1 MGAAASMRPRAG
13 SVRLMEFDM
22 ILSSAVSAVSAGAV
36 CAAMTAGRMRRNIF
50 LLMLLPLLVSAV
62 GVWHKAAVYPA
73 VAAVLALVLYAA
85 DTKPAD
91 ALAAAFASAAS
102 AFLILF
108 FVNSMVAPTLEAYSY
123 TLRSDFYFTGV
134 HSPAVIA
141 SVGVMLAAMLVMIK
155 LLPSDSVM
163 SGAVPICV
171 VSLSLAAAA
180 VMILHMLLGRLIEF
194 NAKYF
199 KVPLPYSMLTGAI
212 ALLCCILTCTF
223 MRVLSSK
230 LVLSE
235 KLSETKEFYLI
246 LTAIILMIVFY
257 CCENII
263 LNNYTSFDEPGYK
276 YITTML
282 IVLMLITILTALI
295 AVCSYILRTRA
306 HQSKL
311 EHDMEMT
318 EMYRNEIKDIQ
329 QNIFDFKHDYMKLYS
344 SMSYFL
350 INKEY
355 DRLEEFFNS
364 NITPLQ
370 ENLFSL
376 DEEAAAIRL
385 LEDTAVQGLIYSYI
399 IKAKKAGVSLL
410 VDIRE
415 TVPVLSVPVMDLN
428 RLLGIFLDNAIEQ
441 AQKQDKRVGFAAVT
455 EEDTV
460 IFIISNAADRVDIE
474 KMFRRGESSKGADR
488 GRGLAIARKLCAS
501 HDEMSMHTY
510 MKNGSF
516 VCELYV
522 SEEKK

>member
-1 MGAAASMRPRAG
+1 
-13 SVRLMEFDM
+13 MEFDT
-22 ILSSAVSAVSAGAV
+22 ILSSAVSAVSAGAICSV
-36 CAAMTAGRMRRNIF
+36 MTAGRMRRNVF
-50 LLMLLPLLVSAV
+50 LLMLLTLLVSAV
-62 GVWHKAAVYPA
+62 GIWHKAAVYPA
-73 VAAVLALVLYAA
+73 VAVVMSLVLYASEA
-85 DTKPAD
+85 KPAD
-91 ALAAAFASAAS
+91 AVSAAFVSAAS

-108 FVNSMVAPTLEAYSY
+108 FVNGMVAPTLEAYSY
-123 TLRSDFYFTGV
+123 TLRCDFYYAGV

-141 SVGVMLAAMLVMIK
+141 SAAVMIAASLVMIK
-155 LLPSDSVM
+155 LLPSDSSM

-171 VSLSLAAAA
+171 ISLSLAAAA
-180 VMILHMLLGRLIEF
+180 IMILHMVFGRLIEV

-199 KVPLPYSMLTGAI
+199 KIPLPYSMLTGAM
-212 ALLCCILTCTF
+212 ALLCCTLTCVF
-223 MRVLSSK
+223 MRMLSLK

-235 KLSETKEFYLI
+235 KLRETKEFYLI

-282 IVLMLITILTALI
+282 IVLMLVTILTALI
-295 AVCSYILRTRA
+295 AVCSYILKTRA
-306 HQSKL
+306 RQSKL
-311 EHDMEMT
+311 EREMEIT
-318 EMYRNEIKDIQ
+318 EIYRNEIKDMQ

-344 SMSYFL
+344 SMSYYL

-355 DRLEEFFNS
+355 DRLEEFFDS

-370 ENLFSL
+370 EDLFSL
-376 DEEAAAIRL
+376 DEEAAAIRM

-415 TVPVLSVPVMDLN
+415 NVPVLSVPVMDLN
-428 RLLGIFLDNAIEQ
+428 RMLGIFLDNAIEQ
-441 AQKQDKRVGFAAVT
+441 AQTQDKKVGFAAIT
-455 EEDTV
+455 EEDEV
-460 IFIISNAADRVDIE
+460 IFIISNAADKVDIE
-474 KMFRRGESSKGADR
+474 KMFNRGTSSKGKDR

-516 VCELYV
+516 VCELYI
-522 SEEKK
+522 SEEKL

>member
-1 MGAAASMRPRAG
+1 
-13 SVRLMEFDM
+13 MEFDA
-22 ILSSAVSAVSAGAV
+22 ILSSAVSALSAGAV
-36 CAAMTAGRMRRNIF
+36 CAAMTAGRMRRNVF
-50 LLMLLPLLVSAV
+50 LLMLLTLLVSAV
-62 GVWHKAAVYPA
+62 GVWNKTAVYPA
-73 VAAVLALVLYAA
+73 AAVVMALVLYASEA
-85 DTKPAD
+85 KPAD
-91 ALAAAFASAAS
+91 AASAAFAAAGT

-108 FVNSMVAPTLEAYSY
+108 FVNGMVAPTLEAYSY
-123 TLRSDFYFTGV
+123 TLRYDFYYAGV
-134 HSPAVIA
+134 HSPVVMASAAVI
-141 SVGVMLAAMLVMIK
+141 MAAMIIMIK
-155 LLPSDSVM
+155 LLPSDSRM

-171 VSLSLAAAA
+171 ISLSLAAAA
-180 VMILHMLLGRLIEF
+180 VMILHMLFGRLIEF

-199 KVPLPYSMLTGAI
+199 RIPLPYSMLTGAI
-212 ALLCCILTCTF
+212 ALLCCAFTCIF
-223 MRVLSSK
+223 IRVLSSK

-235 KLSETKEFYLI
+235 KLSQTKEFYLI

-263 LNNYTSFDEPGYK
+263 LNNYTSFDEPEYK

-306 HQSKL
+306 YQSKL
-311 EHDMEMT
+311 ERDMEIT

-344 SMSYFL
+344 SMSYYL

-370 ENLFSL
+370 EDLFSL
-376 DEEAAAIRL
+376 DEEAAAIRM
-385 LEDTAVQGLIYSYI
+385 LEDNAVQGLIYSYI

-415 TVPVLSVPVMDLN
+415 NVPVLSVPVMDLN
-428 RLLGIFLDNAIEQ
+428 RMLGIFLDNAIEQ
-441 AQKQDKRVGFAAVT
+441 AQTQDKKVGFAAIT
-455 EEDTV
+455 EEDSV
-460 IFIISNAADRVDIE
+460 IFIISNAADKVDIE
-474 KMFRRGESSKGADR
+474 KMFKRGASSKGTDR

-522 SEEKK
+522 SEEKFGKR